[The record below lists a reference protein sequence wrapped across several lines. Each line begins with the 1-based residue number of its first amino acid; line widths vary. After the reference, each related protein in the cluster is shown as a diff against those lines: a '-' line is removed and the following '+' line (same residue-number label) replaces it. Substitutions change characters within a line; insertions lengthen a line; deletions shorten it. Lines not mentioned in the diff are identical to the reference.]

1 MSVWKKLKYGSLS
14 VLLALLSF
22 MPLCLH
28 RAFGALAGFVMQ
40 NIVGYRR
47 NVALKN
53 IRNAF
58 PEKSDKEIDGILRKF
73 YRYLGTMFCEAI
85 WFGSCRNNKK
95 RLRRSRI
102 CELRGQECLNAYLR
116 RGKSVMVLVPHM
128 GNFEVFSGIVTY
140 SGDIPL
146 EVSENHFCVS
156 YKELHNKFWNDFM
169 FRNRLSGLLHPSGYD
184 GLVESMKLLR
194 YVYKH
199 KDDSYVFHFI
209 TDQYPYSEGNNAE
222 VEFFNQKTVSMTAGA
237 AMAKM
242 LAMPVLYMRMF
253 CRPEGGYT
261 MEYLPICDDASVE
274 DIQDITQRYY
284 RMIEDDIRTQPWN
297 YLWTHKRWKTLNY

>member
-1 MSVWKKLKYGSLS
+1 MSVFEKLKCGFLS
-14 VLLALLSF
+14 GALALLSL

-28 RAFGALAGFVMQ
+28 RAFGALAGFVMRS
-40 NIVGYRR
+40 IVAYRKG
-47 NVALKN
+47 VALKN

-73 YRYLGTMFCEAI
+73 YRYLGTMFCEAV
-85 WFGSCRNNKK
+85 WFGSCRRNKK

-102 CELRGQECLNAYLR
+102 CTLRGQDCLNAYLTQGR
-116 RGKSVMVLVPHM
+116 SVMVLLPHT
-128 GNFEVFSGIVTY
+128 GNFELFSGIETY
-140 SGDIPL
+140 SSDKL
-146 EVSENHFCVS
+146 LAVEENHFCVS

-169 FRNRLSGLLHPSGYD
+169 FRNRLSGLLRPSQYD

-194 YVYKH
+194 YVYRH

-209 TDQYPYSEGNNAE
+209 TDQYPYTEGNNVE
-222 VEFFNQKTVSMTAGA
+222 VEFFGQKTVSMTAGA

-242 LAMPVLYMRMF
+242 LAMPVLYMRAS
-253 CRPEGGYT
+253 CRPGGGYV
-261 MEYLPICDDASVE
+261 MEYLPLCDDASTE